1 MMNFCLWI
9 TGLPGSGKSTIA
21 RELETRLAELGVS
34 VVLLSMDRLRAFL
47 TPHPTYTDEEREL
60 VYRAMVLV
68 ARSIVDHSTKSV
80 IIDATGNRRR
90 FRMLARELIGNFA
103 EIYVKCPL
111 DLCKAREQSRERG
124 YVEQGLYEKAE
135 KGELKGGLPGVSAL
149 YEPPFQAEVEVAS
162 DALTAK
168 EAASEIMK
176 YVGRRWL
183 TRREAW

>member
-21 RELETRLAELGVS
+21 RELETRLAAIGVS
-34 VVLLSMDRLRAFL
+34 VVLLSMDELRAFL
-47 TPHPTYTDEEREL
+47 TPHPKYTDEERDL

-68 ARSIVDHSTKSV
+68 ARSIVEHSAKSV

-103 EIYVKCPL
+103 EVYVKCPL
-111 DLCKAREQSRERG
+111 DLCKAGEQSRERG
-124 YVEQGLYEKAE
+124 HVQQGLYEKAE
-135 KGELKGGLPGVSAL
+135 KGELKSGLPGLSAP
-149 YEPPFQAEVEVAS
+149 YEPPVQAEVEVAS

-168 EAASEIMK
+168 EAASEIMN
-176 YVGRRWL
+176 YVGGRWL
-183 TRREAW
+183 TGF